1 MKLSRY
7 KQNLSIIDNY
17 VISYDTK
24 VARIDG
30 DKLVKL
36 DWNVRGMTSSPTTSR
51 HISFV
56 AYEKGLTI
64 IN

>member
-17 VISYDTK
+17 VISYATK

-36 DWNVRGMTSSPTTSR
+36 DWRVGYMTSSPTTSK
-51 HISFV
+51 HINFV
-56 AYEKGLTI
+56 AGELGLTI
-64 IN
+64 Q